1 MYITVQCHID
11 YNRVRERAYIFES
24 LFGAPPVTL
33 ATRRRA
39 SSAFRSFS
47 WFRSSAFVFC
57 LSSYTL
63 ILAFTFNKSNKK
75 PYSAKSGKKWNIRI
89 KLRQSRI
96 LETYCAAAFVTSYPL
111 WSSSI
116 AVKKLDWNSVSE
128 ILVALFCFLPK
139 TLKEKPDRIVGSGPH
154 WRLKWA

>member
-11 YNRVRERAYIFES
+11 YHRVRERAYIFES

-75 PYSAKSGKKWNIRI
+75 PYSAKSGKKMEYQNQIETKSYFRNI
-89 KLRQSRI
+89 L
-96 LETYCAAAFVTSYPL
+96 C
-111 WSSSI
+111 SSI
-116 AVKKLDWNSVSE
+116 RYFIPIVKLLNRCE
-128 ILVALFCFLPK
+128 K
-139 TLKEKPDRIVGSGPH
+139 T
-154 WRLKWA
+154 RLKLCK